1 MNYGLLV
8 SVILYEALVILGVGY
23 WIHKKRAQAA
33 QSEASGSFLLSN
45 RDLPVAVVGVTMAL
59 TVLGTVHIL
68 GLFENAWHMGAISMW
83 FSFGHVILLVVA
95 CLATG
100 RWARR
105 LGVSTMPELVEMLFG
120 STARLVVS
128 CVMAAVIWGILTL
141 ECQGLG
147 IIIATMTGWSIQ
159 NGAILGAVLGLL
171 YVVLAGMKEI
181 GWVNLINTVFMY
193 LGLIVAGFALTTSL
207 PQGWEGVTN
216 YYINQ
221 DQDWM
226 LSIWG
231 TPDLMLTFALGATLS
246 IVFCQG
252 ISQMLLQTAMSA
264 KSEKTVKRAVWIAAP
279 VNGLFGVFTVAM
291 GLAAKSIP
299 EFHAM
304 GPKLAAPTMI
314 LNLFPFWLVAW
325 LLASFLAAVL
335 STFAMTS
342 MTPATIFTVDIYK
355 NLFNPAA
362 TEADERRV
370 ARWGIVILSILA
382 VGVAAFL
389 PPIVAAINWLFAW
402 LVPVFFLVT
411 FGLFWKRSNG
421 AALLTMFAA
430 WIANCAWSFTEL
442 PHLIGLSEYPNVYIT
457 VLASLVVGV
466 GSLMIMDT
474 KPGLLTKRART
485 ELKRAQETIV
495 TA

>member
-1 MNYGLLV
+1 MKFGLLAA
-8 SVILYEALVILGVGY
+8 VICYEALVILGVGY
-23 WIHKKRAQAA
+23 WIHKKQAQAA
-33 QSEASGSFLLSN
+33 GSEKEGAFLLSG
-45 RDLPVAVVGVTMAL
+45 RDMPTAVVGVTMAL
-59 TVLGTVHIL
+59 TVLGTAHIL
-68 GLFENAWHMGAISMW
+68 GMFESAWHMGAISMW

-105 LGVSTMPELVEMLFG
+105 LGVSTMPELVDMLFG
-120 STARLVVS
+120 PAARLVVS
-128 CVMAAVIWGILTL
+128 CVMAPVIWGILTL

-193 LGLIVAGFALTTSL
+193 MGLIVAGFVLTTAL
-207 PQGWEGVTN
+207 PEGWNGVTT
-216 YYINQ
+216 YYVNQ
-221 DQDWM
+221 DQNWM

-231 TPDLMLTFALGATLS
+231 TSELMLTFALGATLS
-246 IVFCQG
+246 VVFCQG

-264 KSEKTVKRAVWIAAP
+264 KNENTVKKALWIAAP

-299 EFHAM
+299 EFHAL
-304 GPKLAAPTMI
+304 GPKMAAPTMI
-314 LNLFPFWLVAW
+314 LELFPGWLVAW

-335 STFAMTS
+335 STFAMTT
-342 MTPATIFTVDIYK
+342 MTPATIFTMDIYK
-355 NLFNPAA
+355 NLYNPAA
-362 TEADERRV
+362 TEAVERRV
-370 ARWGIVILSILA
+370 ARWAILVLA
-382 VGVAAFL
+382 VLAVCVAAFM

-402 LVPVFFLVT
+402 LVPVFFMVV
-411 FGLFWKRSNG
+411 FGLFWKRSSA
-421 AALLTMFAA
+421 AALLTMFTA

-442 PHLIGLSEYPNVYIT
+442 PVAVGLAQYPNVYIT

-466 GSLMIMDT
+466 GSLMILDG
-474 KPGLLTKRART
+474 KPGLLTRAGLVERT
-485 ELKRAQETIV
+485 QKA
-495 TA
+495 AAAAA